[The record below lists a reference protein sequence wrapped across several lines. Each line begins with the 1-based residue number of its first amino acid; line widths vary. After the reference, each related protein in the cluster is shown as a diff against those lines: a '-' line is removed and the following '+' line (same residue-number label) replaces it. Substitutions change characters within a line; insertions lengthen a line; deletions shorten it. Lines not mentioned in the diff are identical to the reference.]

1 MARPL
6 EFDLDTARRR
16 ALRRF
21 WRKGYQATSLTDLLA
36 EMRISRSSFY
46 AAFGDKRALFLE
58 CLNLY
63 GDFTLGLLAGA
74 GREARPLL
82 ALRRFFE
89 LGLAPFGEDA
99 SPWGCLLV
107 NTSLEMAG
115 EDEGL
120 SAHASGY
127 LTQVQAA
134 FETTLMAGGVA
145 RDQAPDMAEFLMMLL
160 GGLRVSGRRGQSL
173 AAQQRQIRTAFQ
185 VLSAALGDPPTQKAT
200 VQ

>member
-6 EFDLDTARRR
+6 EFDRDAARRQ
-16 ALRRF
+16 ALRLF
-21 WRKGYQATSLTDLLA
+21 WRKGYQATSLSDLIA

-58 CLNLY
+58 CLDLY
-63 GDFTLGLLAGA
+63 AEFTLGLLAA
-74 GREARPLL
+74 ARREARPLA

-89 LGLAPFGEDA
+89 MGLTPFGEDGSA
-99 SPWGCLLV
+99 WGCLLI

-115 EDEGL
+115 EDAGL

-127 LTQVQAA
+127 LTQVQAQ
-134 FETTLMAGGVA
+134 FETALLAGGVPGE
-145 RDQAPDMAEFLMMLL
+145 QAADMAEFLMLL
-160 GGLRVSGRRGQSL
+160 LEGLRVSGRRAQPL

-185 VLSAALGDPPTQKAT
+185 VLGAALGDPPTPKAT
-200 VQ
+200 LS